1 MNQQLTEEQL
11 NGIEALGERIGF
23 LIKVARLSDE
33 MKQEIIRT
41 LPAMNADQL
50 LQLEERLAQ
59 LLPNEN
65 SDFDTETAKRVE
77 EIKAEYRNEQEKIL
91 DAEKDEL
98 NAIHEELN
106 NLES

>member
-1 MNQQLTEEQL
+1 MNNMLTEAQL
-11 NGIEALGERIGF
+11 NDIEALGERIGF
-23 LIKVARLSDE
+23 LIKVARLSEE

-41 LPAMNADQL
+41 LPAMNVDQII
-50 LQLEERLAQ
+50 QLEERLVQ

-65 SDFDTETAKRVE
+65 SDFDAQTAKRIQ
-77 EIKAEYRNEQEKIL
+77 EIKADYLKDQEAIL

-106 NLES
+106 NLEL